1 MGGAQRGPA
10 AVTATMFMLVVTF
23 VVSGT
28 TALAFTGVLEDDRG
42 ENPVVALDVDVSDE
56 RVVVRQE
63 HGDAVDVDALELV
76 VHREGGVERIPFT
89 AFVDDGREALTAGE
103 SVVRNEGLPPDA
115 LELRVVF
122 DGETVLYEQR
132 VANR

>member
-1 MGGAQRGPA
+1 
-10 AVTATMFMLVVTF
+10 MFMLVVTF

-28 TALAFTGVLEDDRG
+28 TALAFTGVLEDDRR

-89 AFVDDGREALTAGE
+89 VFVDDRREALTAGE